1 MSLLRRASWRY
12 LQRHP
17 WQMTLAVLGVA
28 LGVAVVV
35 AVDLANE
42 SARRG
47 FELSVADV
55 SGRTTHQIFGGPA
68 GLDERL
74 YTELRQKLADYPS
87 APVVEAYGTV
97 AGETV
102 HLLGV
107 DPFSEAR
114 FRDHLDGAGQA
125 GVSQLLTNPQ
135 AALLP
140 AATAKRIGLR
150 TGDRFTLSVDGY
162 HHPLELVDLIESQTG
177 AAAIDGLLLVDI
189 ATAQEL
195 AGQVGRLSRI
205 ELKLPGGAGGAL
217 AETRLRA
224 WLPPAAELVRAGTRA
239 ATMQHMTRAFRT
251 NLTAMSLLALV
262 VGMFLIHNTM
272 TFAVLQRRSLLGTLR
287 LLGVTRGGVFR
298 VVLGE
303 AAWVGLVGTGLGLL
317 GGLALGQGLVGLVTR
332 TINDHYFVLTVSD
345 YLVTALPLLKGVLL
359 GLGATLLSALLPALE
374 AATTSPHAALHR
386 SQLESRARRL
396 APQLALAGL
405 SMCALAM
412 LVLVYPSRAIGAGF
426 VALFLLIVGLAL
438 VSPVVVALLSG
449 LVSPVLGRLFG
460 VQARLA
466 VRGVAAGL
474 SRTGIAIAALMLAVA
489 TVVGVGVMVQSFRAT
504 VNVWLQSTLR
514 ADIYVAVPGV
524 RSAEVRGTLDP
535 SLLASVKKI
544 AGVAH
549 YSTGRRV
556 MVQSAAVSIEVLAL
570 GLSSQLTPRYPL
582 KAGDPALV
590 WDAFRA
596 GEAVLVS
603 EPLAWHRK
611 LAVGDTLTLR
621 TDAGPQRFTIA
632 GIYYDYGT
640 EHGQVLMPRSL
651 YDRYFEDRGIS
662 ALGLYLEPGV
672 DPDQVIM
679 DVRRLVAAQSKGQ
692 EVLVRGTQEIREM
705 SLAIFDRTFTIT
717 QVLRL
722 LAVVVAFVGILS
734 AFMALQLERAK
745 ELATLRAIGLTP
757 LQVGGLV
764 TLQTTFM
771 GLVAGLL
778 AIPTG
783 LVLAEVLIHVINRR
797 SFGWSMQT
805 LVEPQVLI
813 EALLL
818 ALSAAALAGLYPG
831 WKMAHTS
838 PAVALR
844 EE

>member
-1 MSLLRRASWRY
+1 MSLLQRASLRY
-12 LQRHP
+12 LLHHP
-17 WQMTLAVLGVA
+17 WQMALAILGVA

-47 FELSVADV
+47 FELSVADL

-74 YTELRQKLADYPS
+74 YPELRQQFGAYPS
-87 APVVEAYGTV
+87 APMIDTYASI

-107 DPFSEAR
+107 DPLSEAR
-114 FRDHLDGAGQA
+114 LRDHLDEADGAVGE
-125 GVSQLLTNPQ
+125 LLTNPE
-135 AALLP
+135 AALL
-140 AATAKRIGLR
+140 AAVTAKRLALR
-150 TGDRFTLSVDGY
+150 VGDRFTLSVNGY
-162 HHPLELVDLIESQTG
+162 RHPLELVGLIQSQG
-177 AAAIDGLLLVDI
+177 AAAASDGLLLVDI

-195 AGQVGRLSRI
+195 TGQVGRLSRI
-205 ELKLPGGAGGAL
+205 DLRLPAGAAGEVA
-217 AETRLRA
+217 AARLRA
-224 WLPPAAELVRAGTRA
+224 WLPPAAELLPAGTRTA
-239 ATMQHMTRAFRT
+239 SMQQMTRAFRT

-272 TFAVLQRRSLLGTLR
+272 TFAIVQRRGLLGTLR
-287 LLGVTRGGVFR
+287 LLGVTRGGLFR

-303 AAWVGLVGTGLGLL
+303 AVLVGLAGTGIGLL
-317 GGLALGQGLVGLVTR
+317 GGLALGQALVRLVTR

-345 YLVTALPLLKGVLL
+345 YLITPLPLLKGVLL
-359 GLGATLLSALLPALE
+359 GLAATLLSALLPALE
-374 AATTSPHAALHR
+374 AATTSPHAALQR
-386 SQLESRARRL
+386 SRLESGAHRL
-396 APQLALAGL
+396 APRLALAGL
-405 SMCALAM
+405 AMAGLAL
-412 LVLVYPSRAIGAGF
+412 LVLSYPSRAIGPGF
-426 VALFLLIVGLAL
+426 TALFLLIVGLAL
-438 VSPVVVALLSG
+438 ISPALVSLFSRAVSPL
-449 LVSPVLGRLFG
+449 LGRLFG

-474 SRTGIAIAALMLAVA
+474 SRTGVAIAALMLAVA
-489 TVVGVGVMVQSFRAT
+489 TVVGVGVMVESFRAT
-504 VNVWLQSTLR
+504 VAVWLQSTLR
-514 ADIYVAVPGV
+514 ADIYVAVPSE
-524 RSAEVRGTLDP
+524 RSAAVRGTLDP
-535 SLLASVKKI
+535 SLIEAIGKL

-556 MVQSAAVSIEVLAL
+556 TVQSAGVSTEVLAL
-570 GLSSQLTPRYPL
+570 GLPSELTPRYLL

-590 WDAFRA
+590 WQAFRA
-596 GEAVLVS
+596 GEAVLIS

-621 TDAGPQRFTIA
+621 TDAGPQDFPVA

-640 EHGQVLMPRSL
+640 EHGQVLMPRLL
-651 YDRYFEDRGIS
+651 YDRYFEDRGVS
-662 ALGLYLEPGV
+662 ALGLYLASGV
-672 DPDQVIM
+672 EANQVM
-679 DVRRLVAAQSKGQ
+679 TGVRRLAAVPDRGQ
-692 EVLVRGTQEIREM
+692 QLLVRDSREIREM

-722 LAVVVAFVGILS
+722 LAVLVAFVGILS

-757 LQVGGLV
+757 SQLGGLV
-764 TLQTTFM
+764 TLQTSFM

-805 LVEPQVLI
+805 LVQPGVLI
-813 EALLL
+813 EALSL
-818 ALSAAALAGLYPG
+818 ALVAAALAGLYPG